1 MLSAASEGSSSQ
13 TVPDAHTRQGRDVEE
28 RFVERERGS
37 NGSALLINVGHDNTT
52 CESLLL
58 MSVVFGGSY
67 SQ

>member
-37 NGSALLINVGHDNTT
+37 NGSALLINVAMTT
-52 CESLLL
+52 PRVSRY
-58 MSVVFGGSY
+58 Y
-67 SQ
+67 SCQ